1 MQKRQNVDYT
11 TRDYEGFRSDMIE
24 LLKQKLPQYS
34 DFSSS
39 DAGIVLIELLAHGLD
54 ILSYYNDKI
63 ANELFADTAV
73 ERESIVKHCRRLG
86 YELQNSVPAQFRQV
100 FKIIPQEYNYVIPKG
115 FKLESKGDDTVVF
128 ELLDDLVIPK
138 GCTGL
143 EQDEEG
149 NYLYSVIVEEGET
162 INNDIIG
169 SSNGQPNQE
178 FYLSYKPIIVDSLKV
193 YVSDMNGTEEY
204 TRVTNFIDSDLN
216 SAVFSVEVSDNGD
229 TKIQFGS
236 GTSGLIPP
244 IYDNGISASYRVGGG
259 EVGNIAIDNLT
270 EIPEKPAI
278 VVETFCIEQIQI
290 GREREDMEV
299 ARMKAPASIKTI
311 WRAVCPEDY
320 DNLLAQEYRGEI
332 HSVKTIPQED
342 RFTINVYVFL
352 ENEKELTS
360 GLIEKYASFLD
371 ERKEIGYEINVL
383 PVEFEEISIN
393 VLAKTNKSYMNEDIK
408 GMIEACILTDYETG
422 VLGFGEEFVN
432 SQLVGNLMSIR
443 GIYDV
448 NVEVEGN
455 TKPQDNKMIK
465 VSDINIEVIGGI

>member
-128 ELLDDLVIPK
+128 ELLNDLVIPK

-270 EIPEKPAI
+270 EIPEKPAL

-371 ERKEIGYEINVL
+371 ERKEIGYEINIL

>member
-11 TRDYEGFRSDMIE
+11 TRDYEGFRNDMIT

-54 ILSYYNDKI
+54 ILSYYNDKV
-63 ANELFADTAV
+63 ANELFAETAV

-86 YELQNSVPAQFRQV
+86 YELQNSTPSRFRQV

-115 FKLESKGDDTVVF
+115 FKIESKGDDTVVF
-128 ELLDDLVIPK
+128 ELIEDLVIPK

-149 NYLYSVIVEEGET
+149 NYLYSTIVEEGET

-169 SSNGQPNQE
+169 TSNGQPNQE
-178 FYLSYKPIIVDSLKV
+178 FYLSYKPIIVDSLRV
-193 YVSDMNGTEEY
+193 FVSDMNGTEEY
-204 TRVTNFIDSDLN
+204 ERVTNFIDSDL
-216 SAVFSVEVSDNGD
+216 SSTVFSVEVSDNGD

-236 GTSGLIPP
+236 GTSGTIPP
-244 IYDNGISASYRVGGG
+244 IFDNGISASYRIGGG
-259 EVGNIAIDNLT
+259 EIGNIAIDNLT

-278 VVETFCIEQIQI
+278 IVETFCIEQIQY
-290 GREREDMEV
+290 GREREDMEE
-299 ARMKAPASIKTI
+299 ARVKAPASIKTI

-320 DNLLAQEYRGEI
+320 NNLLMQEFKGEVAR
-332 HSVKTIPQED
+332 VKTIPQDD

-352 ENEKELTS
+352 EGDKELTS
-360 GLIEKYASFLD
+360 GLAKKYLDFLD
-371 ERKEIGYEINVL
+371 ERKEIGYELNILPVTFEDITINVQ
-383 PVEFEEISIN
+383 
-393 VLAKTNKSYMNEDIK
+393 AKTNKSYMNEDIK
-408 GMIEACILTDYETG
+408 GMIEACILNDYEKG
-422 VLGFGEEFVN
+422 VLGFGEEFVS
-432 SQLVGNLMSIR
+432 SQLIGNLMSLR

-455 TKPQDNKMIK
+455 TTPQEHKMIN
-465 VSDINIEVIGGI
+465 VANINIEVIGGI

>member
-128 ELLDDLVIPK
+128 ELLNDLVIPK

-270 EIPEKPAI
+270 EIPEKPAL

-371 ERKEIGYEINVL
+371 ERKEIGYEINIL

-393 VLAKTNKSYMNEDIK
+393 VLAKTNKSYRNEDIK

-443 GIYDV
+443 GIYDI